1 MGLFKNL
8 STTRVFGAN
17 YFKYGRYIVRID
29 RVKRGENYK
38 HVPNLVIEGTVMASL
53 QSSEPGDRHV
63 FGDEAAQV
71 IALTNDFAAQ
81 QWANFVSALFG
92 CQVKDLDDPSVKANC
107 GGKDID
113 DWASNEDPKLGPVQ
127 PMRGMV
133 AEIDVRM
140 KMTKEMPGKPSH
152 AVTNCVWKREV
163 PLAEVLSMLTPEQV
177 KKAFPGGVP
186 A

>member
-1 MGLFKNL
+1 MGLFKSL
-8 STTRVFGAN
+8 STTRVFGSN

-38 HVPNLVIEGTVMASL
+38 HVPNIVIEGTVLASL

-71 IALTNDFAAQ
+71 INITNDFAQQ
-81 QWANFVSALFG
+81 QWANFCAGLFG
-92 CQVKDLDDPSVKANC
+92 CQVKDLENPEVKTAC
-107 GGKDID
+107 GGRDID

-133 AEIDVRM
+133 AEVDCRC
-140 KMTKEMPGKPSH
+140 KMTKEAPGKPSH
-152 AVTNCVWKREV
+152 PVTNMIWKREV
-163 PLAEVLSMLTPEQV
+163 TMAEVLPMLTPEQV